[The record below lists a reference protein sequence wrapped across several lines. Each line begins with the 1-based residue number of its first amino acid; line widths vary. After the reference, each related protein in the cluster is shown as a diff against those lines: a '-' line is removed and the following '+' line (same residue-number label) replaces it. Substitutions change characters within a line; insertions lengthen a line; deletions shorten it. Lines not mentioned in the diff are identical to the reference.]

1 MVNVRFFLRLL
12 FLFFIL
18 TNNSFG
24 KTFTNIID
32 LDTIFSKSTPGKSIL
47 DQLKENKKKMYENFN
62 KKEEDLKIE
71 ENQIIATKNLV
82 TDEEFL
88 NKINDFKLKIEKYN
102 ISKAEIIKNHKKKRN
117 QEIMKF
123 IDLISPL
130 LQNYMK
136 VNSIDILID
145 KKNVFIV
152 NSKYDIT
159 DKIISIINENI
170 DIYKL
175 EK

>member
-1 MVNVRFFLRLL
+1 
-12 FLFFIL
+12 
-18 TNNSFG
+18 
-24 KTFTNIID
+24 
-32 LDTIFSKSTPGKSIL
+32 
-47 DQLKENKKKMYENFN
+47 
-62 KKEEDLKIE
+62 
-71 ENQIIATKNLV
+71 
-82 TDEEFL
+82 
-88 NKINDFKLKIEKYN
+88 
-102 ISKAEIIKNHKKKRN
+102 KAEIIKNHKKKKN

-123 IDLISPL
+123 IELISPI

-136 VNSIDILID
+136 VNSIEILID

-159 DKIISIINENI
+159 DKIILIINENI